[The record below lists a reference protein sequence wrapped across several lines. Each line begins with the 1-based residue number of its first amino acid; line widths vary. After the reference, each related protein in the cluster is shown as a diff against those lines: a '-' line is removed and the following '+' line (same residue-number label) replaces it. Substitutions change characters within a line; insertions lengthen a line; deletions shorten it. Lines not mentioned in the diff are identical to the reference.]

1 MALNNYSTDLFVAT
15 VNGRVISDWGET
27 ATPLTDEPIDPRS
40 ALRRG
45 QGGNAARLDRINPGR
60 RVTFNLNP
68 GGQDSAFMQA
78 LFNSGA
84 TIETSLQQVGT
95 LETSVG
101 IEGVI
106 VNDGPTGRGGQTIT
120 DDVFIVEFNVWNASK
135 GGN

>member
-78 LFNSGA
+78 LFNSGS

-120 DDVFIVEFNVWNASK
+120 DDVFIVEFNVWTASK

>member
-27 ATPLTDEPIDPRS
+27 ATPLTDEPIDPRA

-45 QGGNAARLDRINPGR
+45 QGGNAVRLDRLNPGR

-68 GGQDSAFMQA
+68 GGQDSAYMQG

-84 TIETSLQQVGT
+84 NIEVSLQQVGT
-95 LETSVG
+95 LETAVG

-106 VNDGPTGRGGQTIT
+106 VNDGPVGRGGATVT
-120 DDVFIVEFNVWNASK
+120 DDVFIAEFNLWTGFK

>member
-120 DDVFIVEFNVWNASK
+120 DDVYIIEFNLWSASK